1 MLSSTPF
8 PVSGLT
14 SKPDTRRRP
23 AAVQRLTNDF
33 PEEAIGIMSLDQ
45 LYQQIILDHS
55 KQRHGSGLAGTE
67 APDGTSTGQSHQLN
81 PVCGDEVTL
90 RLAVSDGTVQQISWD
105 GAGCSISMASA
116 SVLSDLGEGMSVEEL
131 HSVIDNFR
139 EVLRSRGK
147 VQADPEILGDA
158 AAFEGVARYAARVK
172 CAMISWVAAED
183 ALNQAT
189 A

>member
-1 MLSSTPF
+1 
-8 PVSGLT
+8 VN
-14 SKPDTRRRP
+14 
-23 AAVQRLTNDF
+23 V
-33 PEEAIGIMSLDQ
+33 SLDQ

-55 KQRHGSGLAGTE
+55 KARHGSGLSGIP
-67 APDGTSTGQSHQLN
+67 APEGASTGLSHQLN

-90 RLAVSDGTVQQISWD
+90 RVAVEDGRVAQISWD

-116 SVLSDLGEGMSVEEL
+116 SVLSELAAGMSVAEL
-131 HSVIDNFR
+131 HEVIGNFR

-147 VQADPEILGDA
+147 IPADPEILGDA

-183 ALNQAT
+183 ALNQA

>member
-1 MLSSTPF
+1 
-8 PVSGLT
+8 
-14 SKPDTRRRP
+14 
-23 AAVQRLTNDF
+23 
-33 PEEAIGIMSLDQ
+33 MSLDS

-55 KQRHGSGLAGTE
+55 KARHGSGLAATE
-67 APDGTSTGQSHQLN
+67 PPAGASTGQSHQLN

-90 RLAVSDGTVQQISWD
+90 RLAVENGKVAQVSWD

-116 SVLSDLGEGMSVEEL
+116 SVLSELAEGMTVDEL
-131 HSVIDNFR
+131 HQAIDSFR

-147 VQADPEILGDA
+147 IHADPELLGDA

-183 ALNQAT
+183 ALNQA

>member
-1 MLSSTPF
+1 
-8 PVSGLT
+8 
-14 SKPDTRRRP
+14 
-23 AAVQRLTNDF
+23 
-33 PEEAIGIMSLDQ
+33 MSLDQ

-55 KQRHGSGLAGTE
+55 KARHGSGLAGTE
-67 APDGTSTGQSHQLN
+67 APEGANTGQSHQLN

-90 RLAVSDGTVQQISWD
+90 RVAVENGKVAQVSWD

-116 SVLSDLGEGMSVEEL
+116 SVLSELAEGMTIEEL
-131 HSVIDNFR
+131 HTAIDSFR

-147 VQADPEILGDA
+147 VHADPELLGDA
-158 AAFEGVARYAARVK
+158 AAFEGVSRYAARVK

-183 ALNQAT
+183 ALNQA

>member
-1 MLSSTPF
+1 
-8 PVSGLT
+8 
-14 SKPDTRRRP
+14 
-23 AAVQRLTNDF
+23 
-33 PEEAIGIMSLDQ
+33 MSLDQ

-55 KQRHGSGLAGTE
+55 KARHGSGLAGTD
-67 APDGTSTGQSHQLN
+67 APDGATTGQSHQLN

-90 RLAVSDGTVQQISWD
+90 RLAVSDGKVAQVAWD

-116 SVLSDLGEGMSVEEL
+116 SVLTDLAEGRTVAEL
-131 HSVIDNFR
+131 HEVIDSFR

-147 VQADPEILGDA
+147 IHADPDLLGDA

-183 ALNQAT
+183 ALNQA

>member
-1 MLSSTPF
+1 
-8 PVSGLT
+8 
-14 SKPDTRRRP
+14 
-23 AAVQRLTNDF
+23 
-33 PEEAIGIMSLDQ
+33 MSLDQ

-55 KQRHGSGLAGTE
+55 KARHGSGLAGTA
-67 APDGTSTGQSHQLN
+67 APEGASTGQSHQLN
-81 PVCGDEVTL
+81 PVCGDEVTV
-90 RLAVSDGTVQQISWD
+90 RLAVADGRVAQVSWD

-116 SVLSDLGEGMSVEEL
+116 SVLSEMAEGMTVAEL
-131 HSVIDNFR
+131 HEVIDSFR

-147 VQADPEILGDA
+147 VPADPELLGDA

-183 ALNQAT
+183 ALKQA

>member
-1 MLSSTPF
+1 
-8 PVSGLT
+8 
-14 SKPDTRRRP
+14 
-23 AAVQRLTNDF
+23 
-33 PEEAIGIMSLDQ
+33 MSLDQ

-55 KQRHGSGLAGTE
+55 KQRHGSGLAETA
-67 APDGTSTGQSHQLN
+67 APAGAATGQSHQLN

-116 SVLSDLGEGMSVEEL
+116 SVLSELGEGMSVEEL

-147 VQADPEILGDA
+147 VQADPEILSDA

>member
-1 MLSSTPF
+1 
-8 PVSGLT
+8 
-14 SKPDTRRRP
+14 
-23 AAVQRLTNDF
+23 
-33 PEEAIGIMSLDQ
+33 MSLDQ

-55 KQRHGSGLAGTE
+55 KARHGSGLAGTA
-67 APDGTSTGQSHQLN
+67 APEGASTGQSHQLN

-90 RLAVSDGTVQQISWD
+90 RLAVEDGKVAQVSWD

-116 SVLSDLGEGMSVEEL
+116 SVLTELAEGMTVAEL
-131 HSVIDNFR
+131 HEVIDSFR

-147 VQADPEILGDA
+147 IHADPDLLGDA

-183 ALNQAT
+183 ALNQA

>member
-1 MLSSTPF
+1 
-8 PVSGLT
+8 
-14 SKPDTRRRP
+14 
-23 AAVQRLTNDF
+23 
-33 PEEAIGIMSLDQ
+33 MSLDQ

-55 KQRHGSGLAGTE
+55 KARHGSGLAATE
-67 APDGTSTGQSHQLN
+67 APQGTSTGQSHQLN

-90 RLAVSDGTVQQISWD
+90 RLAVQDGKVAQIAWD

-116 SVLSDLGEGMSVEEL
+116 SVLTDLAQGMTLAEL
-131 HSVIDNFR
+131 HEVIDSFR

-147 VQADPEILGDA
+147 VHADPELLGDA

-183 ALNQAT
+183 ALNQA

>member
-1 MLSSTPF
+1 
-8 PVSGLT
+8 
-14 SKPDTRRRP
+14 
-23 AAVQRLTNDF
+23 
-33 PEEAIGIMSLDQ
+33 MSLDQ

-55 KQRHGSGLAGTE
+55 KARHGSGLAETP
-67 APDGTSTGQSHQLN
+67 APNGASTGQSHQLN

-90 RLAVSDGTVQQISWD
+90 RLAVADGKVAQVSWD

-116 SVLSDLGEGMSVEEL
+116 SVFSDLAEGMTVAEL
-131 HSVIDNFR
+131 HEVIDNFR

-147 VQADPEILGDA
+147 IPADPELLGDA

-183 ALNQAT
+183 ALNQAS
-189 A
+189 

>member
-1 MLSSTPF
+1 
-8 PVSGLT
+8 
-14 SKPDTRRRP
+14 
-23 AAVQRLTNDF
+23 
-33 PEEAIGIMSLDQ
+33 MSLDQ

-55 KQRHGSGLAGTE
+55 KARHGSGLSGLAAPAG
-67 APDGTSTGQSHQLN
+67 ASTGQSHQLN

-90 RLAVSDGTVQQISWD
+90 RVAVEEGKVAQISWD

-116 SVLSDLGEGMSVEEL
+116 SVLSELAEGMTVDEL
-131 HSVIDNFR
+131 HSVIGTFR
-139 EVLRSRGK
+139 ELLRSRGK
-147 VQADPEILGDA
+147 IHADPEILGDA

-183 ALNQAT
+183 ALNQA